1 MVLFLVSWLLYDNF
15 VVQYEGSN
23 MCMNSEEVVGMV
35 EGGLNQGCCE
45 CKSKSVNQWVIAYYN
60 VNYACANVKSIKS
73 NATP

>member
-1 MVLFLVSWLLYDNF
+1 
-15 VVQYEGSN
+15 
-23 MCMNSEEVVGMV
+23 MNSEEVVGMV